1 MKCSSLKIYSG
12 SETKTLF
19 TRRSK
24 GPHWPYDAESSVAAH
39 GGRLPCL
46 LPVLGL
52 SIGPHSCTATV
63 TVLGRLST
71 QLIHK
76 QILSN

>member
-1 MKCSSLKIYSG
+1 MKYSSLKIIYSG

-19 TRRSK
+19 TRRGK
-24 GPHWPYDAESSVAAH
+24 GPHRPYDAESSVAAH
-39 GGRLPCL
+39 GGGLSYL

-52 SIGPHSCTATV
+52 SIGPHPRTAAV
-63 TVLGRLST
+63 AVLEWLCT

-76 QILSN
+76 